1 MRKATQ
7 NLLLV
12 LIGVALLRITVISG
26 EYLNYVRPAFRILLI
41 AAAAVMVLLG
51 VIGFWIETRDRDP
64 GRNDRGVRSDRGDHG
79 DHGHAGHHGAR
90 APRTA
95 WLLFLPILGIFL
107 VAPPALGSFTASRTA
122 ARSAPAAPPR
132 HGGYPPL
139 PDGPPV
145 VMSIGDYVGRGY
157 APQSGRPATLSGHQV
172 VLTGFVMPGPGSAWY
187 LTRMRI
193 ACCAADA
200 IAMQVIVRGAPMPP
214 KDAWVQVTGTWR
226 PPAKTTTRT
235 VFQPIIASSVRRIP
249 KPNNTYE

>member
-12 LIGVALLRITVISG
+12 LIGVALLRITISG
-26 EYLNYVRPAFRILLI
+26 EYLNYVRPAFRIMLI
-41 AAAAVMVLLG
+41 VAAAVMVLLG
-51 VIGFWIETRDRDP
+51 VIGFWIETRDHDRRDH
-64 GRNDRGVRSDRGDHG
+64 DSGDHDSDG
-79 DHGHAGHHGAR
+79 QDDDGHEGHHGAR

-107 VAPPALGSFTASRTA
+107 IAPPALGSFTASRATT
-122 ARSAPAAPPR
+122 RTAPAAPPPP
-132 HGGYPPL
+132 HEGYAPL
-139 PDGPPV
+139 PDGPPIA
-145 VMSIGDYVGRGY
+145 MSISDYVGRAY
-157 APQSGRPATLSGHQV
+157 APQSGRPATLPGHQV
-172 VLTGFVMPGPGSAWY
+172 VLTGFVMPGPGRAWY

-235 VFQPIIASSVRRIP
+235 VFQPIIAASLRRVA
-249 KPNNTYE
+249 KPHNTYE